1 MIKFNEWVS
10 DFGLIDMPIP
20 NTRFTWSNFRENAAC
35 SRLDRFFISNQWFDK
50 FPASSGLTRPVS
62 DHCHLLMDTD
72 SMKIWPSALRFK
84 NMWLQHKSFKDSVKN
99 WWLES
104 ESQQLAVPIQQK
116 LQSLKAHLKRWNKES
131 CGDVTQKKEELL
143 RLHKELD
150 EKESSGII
158 SEDNRKQR
166 YGAKQSFKKLS
177 LGMKLSGAKSLRV
190 NWLPNGD
197 NNTKFFHSFA
207 NSRRS
212 NNQICSLLI
221 DGSECTNLQSVEDH
235 GIQHFLA
242 LYRRINSRVVGSW
255 IGPKNLCLHKRCL
268 GWKDHFPWKKS
279 KKQCSQWHQIKL
291 RGPMVSLWILPTLL
305 G

>member
-1 MIKFNEWVS
+1 
-10 DFGLIDMPIP
+10 
-20 NTRFTWSNFRENAAC
+20 
-35 SRLDRFFISNQWFDK
+35 
-50 FPASSGLTRPVS
+50 
-62 DHCHLLMDTD
+62 
-72 SMKIWPSALRFK
+72 
-84 NMWLQHKSFKDSVKN
+84 MWLQHKSFKDSVKN

-197 NNTKFFHSFA
+197 NNTNSF
-207 NSRRS
+207 
-212 NNQICSLLI
+212 IH
-221 DGSECTNLQSVEDH
+221 LQTLEDP
-235 GIQHFLA
+235 ITRFVP
-242 LYRRINSRVVGSW
+242 S
-255 IGPKNLCLHKRCL
+255 
-268 GWKDHFPWKKS
+268 
-279 KKQCSQWHQIKL
+279 
-291 RGPMVSLWILPTLL
+291 
-305 G
+305 